1 MTQLAPSSESRLWL
15 FVSTGVTALLLA
27 LGGYLYLPRH
37 SIASKTSAVAVPVV
51 SACKDLSPGTRRVGA
66 KAADRYM
73 LQFSVPEAKARIREG
88 VTDAPPLI
96 YGFDIR
102 PQGGESLLTI
112 SYGPPS
118 KAGVDTARGIYSR
131 VEKRVVVD
139 DAGRS
144 VGEDDLRYL
153 NTGARSRSVL
163 FQGWVTAQY
172 RSVSDQ
178 DAALFDEIIN
188 SACLL
193 PSRGP

>member
-1 MTQLAPSSESRLWL
+1 MTQLAPSSESRPWL
-15 FVSTGVTALLLA
+15 FVSTGVITLLVA
-27 LGGYLYLPRH
+27 LGGYLYLSRTRTVP
-37 SIASKTSAVAVPVV
+37 KTPTVPVPVV
-51 SACKDLSPGTRRVGA
+51 STCKDSSPGTRRVGA
-66 KAADRYM
+66 KAGDRYM
-73 LQFSVPEAKARIREG
+73 LQFSVPEARVRIRDG

-102 PQGGESLLTI
+102 LQGDESLLTI

-118 KAGVDTARGIYSR
+118 SAGVDPARGTYSR

-139 DAGRS
+139 DAGHS

-172 RSVSDQ
+172 RSVSET
-178 DAALFDEIIN
+178 DARLFDQIIN

-193 PSRGP
+193 PSEGL